1 MRYTVGV
8 KPIQLLRVLPCALFS
23 VSVFSLFICVPT
35 AAAPAL
41 TLPQLLARHDKAA
54 GTPASRKDKNAHK
67 VVYSVAAGGLSGT
80 LTTWEASGHRSRTEV
95 ALGPLAITSGSDG
108 KRRWEQDGAGNV
120 RVLGGEELSEDSADA
135 GFSLEDYDP
144 VGKSRSGTKVTLRPG
159 KDKAT
164 GCYVLDIQP
173 KGGSGQT
180 VSIDPKT
187 YLVRQVTQHKS
198 GMDSTVKFLAY
209 QSRFGSQIP
218 SRMVIGFGGLPLT
231 IDATLTSAVTLPTV
245 SAALFQPPTLPRDW
259 RFLTPGVKEAT
270 LPFTSDGGE
279 VIVPVSVNGHP
290 LHLLL
295 DSGAGSAFL
304 TADSAQAA
312 GLTTEG
318 DLPALGYGGA
328 TATGLVGDAAVQLG
342 ESVALTHQV
351 MHVIKDEAITKELSA
366 MGVDGA
372 VGYEVFSRFTVR
384 LDYVHKTLTLSDP
397 ALPMSTAAS
406 SVLPLKLETRTPTIL
421 ASVDG
426 KPAAR
431 FLVDTG
437 DTGALHLYTPYA
449 TANGLLPKAD
459 DLTVVKQQGV
469 GVGGTLSEQ
478 VSPGHTLTLG
488 KVTLQNIPVATMTG
502 GGISGISS
510 HAGGLGNG
518 ILSRFVATFDYTH
531 GRLILAQAGPPA
543 PILGSQ
549 TNTDKIRERK
559 QVFASG
565 LTLAPPKVDRGWGGG
580 VFFHR
585 RLAPQ
590 TPQIRPAIVV
600 PAAAPTLAGLLAHH
614 LEALG
619 GRKAVEAITNTRVS
633 ANVETGGIKGTITT
647 VFAAPDKEFEEDKLG
662 ILHIMQGYD
671 GKTAWQRDT
680 NGNIRPLA
688 GEELRDLRVQLYFDT
703 NSYVIPGRIPGKM
716 TLRPVPEPVTG
727 NWIVDA
733 LPEGGKP
740 TTLFFDPQTWFI
752 VKEQHLDDN
761 VLVTTTYDDYRTVDG
776 VRFPF
781 VTKTTNGT
789 ARYDITGT
797 VTKIENNVALL
808 PGLFLPPT
816 AAADKNYGF
825 ETPGRTSATVPFD
838 MDDGEI
844 AFDVKINGTPERVFL
859 DSGASGI
866 AISQKVATALGLKS
880 TGVLEA
886 RGYGGSADLHPIL
899 IDTFEVPGAVKLTSI
914 AAIALDLP
922 ASLDSYFTRPSAGF
936 VGYDLLSHF
945 VVRIDFAHKKLTFMD
960 ADSFKPAAADG
971 RMVPIELDNN
981 VPSLSARVD
990 GLPTERFLIDTGD
1003 ESHLRLYS
1011 PFVAKYGLAKKYPHG
1026 VLALGGGIGGVSR
1039 SRQTRIGSFTVA
1051 GVTLKSVPTDFSL
1064 DPKGGASQVLAG
1076 SLGSGLLSRFVLT
1089 LDYPHSR
1096 AFFAP
1101 TAMAKMP
1108 FETRTSGISLLETKD
1123 PQGGTHLA
1131 VADLRPEAPAAKAG
1145 LHVFDEILSIDGQS
1159 VQGLSLAA
1167 ARRLLAPRA
1176 GAAVHVLRVQ
1186 STAGPPRTVRAGFYD
1201 PLGKP

>member
-1 MRYTVGV
+1 MRYTVRV
-8 KPIQLLRVLPCALFS
+8 KSIKFLRVLPCAI
-23 VSVFSLFICVPT
+23 FSLFVSVPT
-35 AAAPAL
+35 LAAPAL
-41 TLPQLLARHDKAA
+41 TLPQILARHNKAA
-54 GTPASRKDKNAHK
+54 GATAARKDKTAHK
-67 VVYSVAAGGLSGT
+67 VVYTVAAGGLSGT
-80 LTTWEASGHRSRTEV
+80 LTTWDASGHRARTEV
-95 ALGPLAITSGSDG
+95 ALGPLAITTGSDG

-120 RVLGGEELSEDSADA
+120 RILGGEELSEDSADA

-144 VGKSRSGTKVTLRPG
+144 LGKSKSGTKVILRPG
-159 KDKAT
+159 KDKVT
-164 GCYVLDIQP
+164 GCYVLDVLP

-180 VSIDPKT
+180 VYIDSKT
-187 YLVRQVTQHKS
+187 YLVRQVTQHKN

-218 SRMVIGFGGLPLT
+218 SRMQIGFVGLPLT
-231 IDATLTSAVTLPTV
+231 IEATLASAVTLPTV
-245 SAALFQPPTLPRDW
+245 SAALFQPPTLARDW
-259 RFLTPGVKEAT
+259 RFLSPGVKEAS

-279 VIVPVSVNGHP
+279 VVVAVSVNGHP
-290 LHLLL
+290 LRLLL

-304 TADSAQAA
+304 SAEAARTA

-328 TATGLVGDAAVQLG
+328 AATGLVGDATLQLAQAVML
-342 ESVALTHQV
+342 SHQV
-351 MHVIKDEAITKELSA
+351 MHVIKDEGVTKQLTA

-372 VGYEVFSRFTVR
+372 VGYEIFSRFTVR
-384 LDYVHKTLTLSDP
+384 IDYLNKILTLSDP
-397 ALPMSTAAS
+397 ALPQPAS
-406 SVLPLKLETRTPTIL
+406 AGAVALPLKLETRTPTIL
-421 ASVDG
+421 ASVDS
-426 KPAAR
+426 KAAAR

-459 DLTVVKQQGV
+459 DPTVMKQQGV
-469 GVGGTLSEQ
+469 GVGGTLNEQ
-478 VSPGHTLTLG
+478 ISPGHALHLGTLL
-488 KVTLQNIPVATMTG
+488 LQNVPVATMTG
-502 GGISGISS
+502 GGISGVSS

-518 ILSRFVATFDYTH
+518 ILSRFLVTFDYTH
-531 GRLILAQAGPPA
+531 GRL
-543 PILGSQ
+543 
-549 TNTDKIRERK
+549 
-559 QVFASG
+559 
-565 LTLAPPKVDRGWGGG
+565 TLALPQRGIESPRAATPSTFSFARSMLQQARSFQALG
-580 VFFHR
+580 FLMHS
-585 RLAPQ
+585 APQ
-590 TPQIRPAIVV
+590 VRPAVAV
-600 PAAAPTLAGLLAHH
+600 PAATPTLAELLAHH

-619 GRKAVEAITNTRVS
+619 GRKAVEAITNTRVT
-633 ANVETGGIKGTITT
+633 ADVETGGIKGTIQT
-647 VFAAPDKEFEEDKLG
+647 VFAAPDKEYEEDNLG
-662 ILHIMQGYD
+662 ILHITQGYD

-716 TLRPVPEPVTG
+716 TLRPTQEPVTG

-733 LPEGGKP
+733 LPDGGKP
-740 TTLFFDPQTWFI
+740 TTLFFDPKTWFI

-761 VLVTTTYDDYRTVDG
+761 IEVTTTYDDYRTVDD
-776 VRFPF
+776 VRFPYS
-781 VTKTTNGT
+781 TKTTNGT
-789 ARYDITGT
+789 PRYDITGT
-797 VTKIENNVALL
+797 VTKIENNVVLP
-808 PGLFLPPT
+808 PGLFKPPT
-816 AAADKNYGF
+816 DTDKNFGF
-825 ETPGRTSATVPFD
+825 VMPGKTSATVPFD

-844 AFDVKINGTPERVFL
+844 AFDVKINGQTKRVFL
-859 DSGASGI
+859 DTGASGI
-866 AISQKVATALGLKS
+866 AISQKVATELGLKS
-880 TGVLEA
+880 SGVLEA

-922 ASLDSYFTRPSAGF
+922 ASLDAYFTRPSAGF

-945 VVRIDFAHKKLTFMD
+945 VVRIDFAHKKLTFID
-960 ADSFKPAAADG
+960 ASTFKPKAVDG
-971 RMVPIELDNN
+971 RMIPIELDNN
-981 VPSLSARVD
+981 VPSLFANVD
-990 GLPTERFLIDTGD
+990 ALPTMRFLIDTGD

-1026 VLALGGGIGGVSR
+1026 TLTLGGGIGGVSK

-1051 GVTLKSVPTDFSL
+1051 GVTLKGVPTDFSL

-1101 TAMAKMP
+1101 TAETKAP
-1108 FETRTSGISLLETKD
+1108 FETRTTGIELLETKD
-1123 PQGGTHLA
+1123 PTGGTHLA

-1145 LHVFDEILSIDGQS
+1145 LHVFDEILAIDGKP

-1167 ARRLLAPRA
+1167 ARLLLAPRA
-1176 GAAVHVLRVQ
+1176 GLLAHSLRVQ
-1186 STAGPPRTVRAGFYD
+1186 STIGAPRMIRAGFYD
-1201 PLGKP
+1201 PLGKN